1 MANLIVMGLLI
12 NISIFNKKDNIF
24 AYGGEML
31 NLINNLDYNGFRYI
45 NEHAK
50 GNVYID
56 YLMIFFAEYA
66 QYMFILLFMILWL
79 NIKIEPV

>member
-1 MANLIVMGLLI
+1 MGLLI

-45 NEHAK
+45 NEHVK

>member
-45 NEHAK
+45 NEHVK

-56 YLMIFFAEYA
+56 YLMIF
-66 QYMFILLFMILWL
+66 LLNMLSICSYYYL
-79 NIKIEPV
+79 